1 MSNPSPSSD
10 AHQQVADPLRP
21 DRADDVSSG
30 ASSGS
35 APIGVDLHA
44 VSVRYGS
51 ILALAPTDL
60 RFDGGRSVALVGSN
74 GSGKSTLLGVLA
86 GLVPPSTGHLEVAS
100 PHGGRPRV
108 SFVAQ
113 QHAFHR
119 WMPMTVDEVLRM
131 GRFRRLGLVRPV
143 RRADRDAIERAT
155 ERLAVT
161 DLGKRPFG
169 QLSGGQRQRVLVAQA
184 LVDEPEFLLLD
195 EPITGLD
202 LPSQEVILEVIA
214 AEARRGAAVVF
225 STHHLDE
232 ARRADRVVLLAGEV
246 VADGTPDEALRPEL
260 LAAAFGGRLLR
271 VNGSVLLDEHGHG
284 ETHDVCDHP
293 DPGRIDPHP
302 HPH

>member
-1 MSNPSPSSD
+1 MTNPDTSSSPSPTTGWPVSIE
-10 AHQQVADPLRP
+10 LR
-21 DRADDVSSG
+21 G
-30 ASSGS
+30 
-35 APIGVDLHA
+35 
-44 VSVRYGS
+44 VSVRYGP
-51 ILALAPTDL
+51 ILALATSDL
-60 RFDGGRSVALVGSN
+60 RFEGGHSVALVGSN

-86 GLVPPSTGHLEVAS
+86 GLVPPTRGTLEVLEPAAR
-100 PHGGRPRV
+100 RPRV

-119 WMPMTVDEVLRM
+119 WMPMTVDEVLRV

-143 RRADRDAIERAT
+143 RRADREAIAAAA
-155 ERLAVT
+155 ERLAIT
-161 DLGKRPFG
+161 DLGRRAFG

-184 LVDEPEFLLLD
+184 LVDEPDLLLLD

-202 LPSQEVILEVIA
+202 LPSQEVIVDVID

-232 ARRADRVVLLAGEV
+232 ARRADRVILLAGEV
-246 VADGTPDEALRPEL
+246 VADGPPDDALQPEL

-271 VNGSVLLDEHGHG
+271 VPASDGADAVLVDEHGHG

-293 DPGRIDPHP
+293 DPGRPAPHV
-302 HPH
+302 HD